1 MFRLRLSI
9 FPVHD
14 VINVLFQ
21 LLILGLVTL
30 CEPYCLYPSWHSFYQ
45 MFERLFR
52 YFSHSSNITDFSS
65 SRFDGKSVLSCIC
78 L

>member
-30 CEPYCLYPSWHSFYQ
+30 CESYCLYPSWHSFYQ
-45 MFERLFR
+45 MFERLFQ